1 MLLECGFWPG
11 MVVVVVVVVVTPFV
25 FLLNKIVSISLNNR
39 TYERCQSLNKKF
51 KSDDKVN
58 CSTGALC
65 CCCRCCCCC
74 CCCCCRVIDIFSR
87 NVDVIYCLGLKT
99 LRPSICVIYDAN
111 FVDRGLGLSY

>member
-51 KSDDKVN
+51 KSDDEVN

-65 CCCRCCCCC
+65 CCC
-74 CCCCCRVIDIFSR
+74 CCCRVIDISR

-99 LRPSICVIYDAN
+99 LRPSIYVIYDAN